1 MNVSAIGIGG
11 KLLYASHVNLFLK
24 NCFGV
29 VFYFIIPAIN
39 IYSRHL
45 KKTLLNVLLPLWT
58 NLKKSIQILISF
70 ITYFHAT
77 WTFCTEH
84 FDTERCLPGLE
95 STLQP

>member
-58 NLKKSIQILISF
+58 NLKKIHPNLMVYYLFSCTMDIL
-70 ITYFHAT
+70 Y
-77 WTFCTEH
+77 
-84 FDTERCLPGLE
+84 
-95 STLQP
+95 